1 MAGFDDPKRAGAVQP
16 DPVLFSDVRTVK
28 DAKQVR
34 AILGDQAYD
43 ALFTEGCDHLLA
55 HPDFKVQSGR
65 VTFWPVLVFNTQER
79 ASFYL
84 YDTLDA
90 PKDGPEPLSW
100 RKKLPEDGSA
110 LFRKAWNICGWK

>member
-1 MAGFDDPKRAGAVQP
+1 MEELRAKKVGFVKP
-16 DPVLFSDVRTVK
+16 DPVLYSDVRTVK

-34 AILGDQAYD
+34 TILGDRLYDDLFSDGCTSLVRHPEFKAQA
-43 ALFTEGCDHLLA
+43 G
-55 HPDFKVQSGR
+55 P

-79 ASFYL
+79 AIFYL
-84 YDTLDA
+84 YDTLEA

-110 LFRKAWNICGWK
+110 LFRKAWDVCGWK